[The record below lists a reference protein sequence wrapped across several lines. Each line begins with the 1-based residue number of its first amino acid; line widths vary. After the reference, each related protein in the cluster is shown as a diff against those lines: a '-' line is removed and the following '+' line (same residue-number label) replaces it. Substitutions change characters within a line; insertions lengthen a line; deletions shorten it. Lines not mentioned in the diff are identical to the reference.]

1 MQEQLPRRNKRKY
14 LAFGCENPI
23 KKIVAIATHHYIFQC
38 RKSGRVTS
46 DIKSDPPGRYYPGG
60 Y

>member
-1 MQEQLPRRNKRKY
+1 LPRRSKRKY